1 MAVDTLIR
9 FTQDEIEYAHQT
21 SMLKAEL
28 DWQDGIAYAER
39 KGRREGHNEGRSEA
53 SLDIAR
59 NLKGMG
65 MPISQIAKGTGLS
78 TETISQL

>member
-1 MAVDTLIR
+1 MAVDTLIH

-28 DWQDGIAYAER
+28 DWQSGIAEAEYR
-39 KGRREGHNEGRSEA
+39 GISKGHNEGRSEA

-59 NLKGMG
+59 NLKRMG
-65 MPISQIAKGTGLS
+65 LSISQIAEGTGLS